1 MATQNAR
8 YVRITHSTY
17 IRPDRHFVFGCR
29 LSVRANRWV
38 AFSIRRCASC
48 VVVTQVRLAHES
60 DPIDMRR
67 LGTML
72 VVLDNGVAIM
82 STATTMNSGSTMGMN
97 V

>member
-1 MATQNAR
+1 
-8 YVRITHSTY
+8 
-17 IRPDRHFVFGCR
+17 
-29 LSVRANRWV
+29 
-38 AFSIRRCASC
+38 